1 MRVAGV
7 SVPDR
12 EGGSKMKIQYQGT
25 VQLGHLLV
33 IFSVLSSAFGVVIT
47 GTWVY
52 ADLVNSYAAL
62 TTRVDI
68 IEGEKLSIIRSEM
81 DARRPSIGQIR
92 ENQIRLDNLVAQQ
105 KSLADTNQNIFDRLN
120 IISENVATIKGRLNS
135 DFGTAGD

>member
-1 MRVAGV
+1 MSGT
-7 SVPDR
+7 DR
-12 EGGSKMKIQYQGT
+12 DGGSKMKIQYQGT

-68 IEGEKLSIIRSEM
+68 IEGEKLSIIRSEI

-92 ENQIRLDNLVAQQ
+92 ENQIRLDNLVVQQ
-105 KSLADTNQNIFDRLN
+105 KSLADTNQSIFDRLN
-120 IISENVATIKGRLNS
+120 IISENVATIKGRLSS
-135 DFGTAGD
+135 DLGPAGD